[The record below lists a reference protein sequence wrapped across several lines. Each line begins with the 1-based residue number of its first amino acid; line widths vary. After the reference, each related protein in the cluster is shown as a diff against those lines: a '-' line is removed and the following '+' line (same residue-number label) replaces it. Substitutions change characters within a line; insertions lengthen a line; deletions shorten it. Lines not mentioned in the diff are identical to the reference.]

1 MKRTNLN
8 FLVAC
13 IAFIGFVLLIATG
26 VLLKYLLPPGSGRQT
41 LIWGM
46 DRHQWGDVH
55 FWTAVAIVALMV
67 LHLYL
72 HWTWIKIKVKGLRA
86 EESGKRV
93 AVAVVALL
101 FVLTAALLPLLSPK
115 EIDATRDPESHEE
128 ERVLGGRNEVHIS
141 GSMTLRDVEEA
152 TGVAGADILQALGL
166 PENLDLDRRLG
177 NLKRE
182 YGFEIDDIRRIVKE
196 KE

>member
-13 IAFIGFVLLIATG
+13 TAFVGFVLLIATG
-26 VLLKYLLPPGSGRQT
+26 VLIKYLLPPGSGRQT

-67 LHLYL
+67 LHVYL

-86 EESGKRV
+86 EESGRRV

-101 FVLTAALLPLLSPK
+101 LVLTAALLPLLSPK
-115 EIDATRDPESHEE
+115 EIDESRGTDSHEE
-128 ERVLGGRNEVHIS
+128 ERVLGGRNEVHIN
-141 GSMTLRDVEEA
+141 GSMTLRDVEET

-182 YGFEIDDIRRIVKE
+182 YDFEIDDIRRIVKE
-196 KE
+196 LE